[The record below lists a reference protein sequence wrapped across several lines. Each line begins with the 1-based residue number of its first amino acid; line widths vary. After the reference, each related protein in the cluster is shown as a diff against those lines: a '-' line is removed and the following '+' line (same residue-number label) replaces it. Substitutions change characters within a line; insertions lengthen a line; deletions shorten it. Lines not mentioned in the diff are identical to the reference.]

1 MTAINI
7 PTYTQWE
14 TAVDGTRQDRPSFW
28 YKAGSAV
35 RYPDERDRYQLQF
48 HKSQH
53 TVRMMVLGNGAGKT
67 TTAGIEA
74 NWWLQCKHPYQ
85 DTPQRAVQVWWIC
98 QKFQQWEELREQ
110 IERRCLTRGWNW
122 NDNKKKY
129 TWPNGSTLTIFSGD
143 GDWAGMQGPN
153 PDLVIPDEECAP
165 EMWTELAMRRRGDK
179 KTRYVIAATATK
191 GKRWMYH
198 DIYKPWLDF
207 HVEKGLSEAE
217 AIRQQ
222 LHPDYWVWPRGGIM
236 DNPANSAE
244 DERWYETSLAHKS
257 PQERQAR
264 LRGGFVDLNQ
274 SPVFDLE
281 ALDVIE
287 REMKAANQPGVQG
300 SLLVVPD
307 VRGLSERAKR
317 FEFVPNGGEHNGG
330 RITIYEKPGDHT
342 YVIGGD
348 FAHGLATGD
357 FDGGE
362 VFREM
367 DNGDLIQVAE
377 AHGRWGTLAFCQVLY
392 ALGWY
397 FNEALICGE
406 ANSMGLAVLQR
417 LYTELDYVH
426 QYFREA
432 KPDAKASPKTDR
444 LGFWKGSDGKV
455 IERLGWYISPYDI
468 PTSAK
473 LPPIIHIRSPQL
485 IDELRHY
492 ERRPRNKTGELL
504 GTHDKDLIMEAASGY
519 KDDLVSACAAAVT
532 GAIDLHKFQKP
543 PKIYE
548 AGTMGQVL
556 GHAAVFNPVKKKGPF
571 AMARAR

>member
-1 MTAINI
+1 MTAIDI
-7 PTYTQWE
+7 PTYTQFE
-14 TAVDGTRQDRPSFW
+14 EAVEATKRDRPSFW
-28 YKAGSAV
+28 YKAGSPQ
-35 RYPDERDRYQLQF
+35 RYPDELDRYQLQF
-48 HKSQH
+48 HKSAH

-110 IERRCLTRGWNW
+110 IERRCLTKGWEW

-198 DIYKPWLDF
+198 DIYKPWLDY
-207 HVEKGLSEAE
+207 HVAKGLDETQ

-244 DERWYETSLAHKS
+244 DERWYQTSLAHKS

-287 REMKAANQPGVQG
+287 AMMKAANQPGAQG
-300 SLLVVPD
+300 TLLPLPD
-307 VRGLSERAKR
+307 VRREGDLPMR
-317 FEFVPNGGEHNGG
+317 FQFVPHGGLHEGG
-330 RITIYEKPGDHT
+330 RITIYEPPGEHE
-342 YVIGGD
+342 YVMGAD

-357 FDGGE
+357 FDGAQ
-362 VFREM
+362 VFRKQGE
-367 DNGDLIQVAE
+367 DDIVQVAE
-377 AHGRWGTLAFCQVLY
+377 AHGRWGTLAFGWVLRT
-392 ALGWY
+392 LGLY
-397 FNEALICGE
+397 YNEALLVGE
-406 ANSMGLAVLQR
+406 ANSMGLSVLQR
-417 LYTELDYVH
+417 LYTEFDYVH

-432 KPDAKASPKTDR
+432 KQDAKHSAKTDR
-444 LGFWKGSDGKV
+444 LGFWKGADGKV
-455 IERLGWYISPYDI
+455 IGRLAFYISPFD
-468 PTSAK
+468 TSTGKRSA
-473 LPPIIHIRSPQL
+473 PMIHIRSPQL
-485 IDELRHY
+485 LDEMRHY
-492 ERRPRNKTGELL
+492 ERRPRNKTAELL
-504 GTHDKDLIMEAASGY
+504 GTHDKDLVMGAESGY
-519 KDDLVSACAAAVT
+519 HDDLVSACAAAVT
-532 GAIDLHKFQKP
+532 GVWELSDFRKP
-543 PKIYE
+543 PKVFE
-548 AGTMGQVL
+548 AGTFGQIL
-556 GHAAVFNPVKKKGPF
+556 GHAAVLNPVKKKSPF
-571 AMARAR
+571 SMARSR